1 MKKLYRVEK
10 DKKIAGICT
19 GVGEMLEVDPTI
31 VRLAFIFACA
41 LTGVFPLIIT
51 YAIGWIIIPE
61 KPYSRDMHEENIT

>member
-1 MKKLYRVEK
+1 MKKLYRIDK

-19 GVGEMLEVDPTI
+19 GVGEMLDIDPTI

-51 YAIGWIIIPE
+51 YLVGWVIIPE
-61 KPYSRDMHEENIT
+61 KPYFREEKEDIIT

>member
-31 VRLAFIFACA
+31 VRLGFIFACA

-51 YAIGWIIIPE
+51 YAIGWVIIPE
-61 KPYSRDMHEENIT
+61 KLYSRDMQEENIT

>member
-51 YAIGWIIIPE
+51 YAIGWVIIPE
-61 KPYSRDMHEENIT
+61 KLYSRDMQEENIT

>member
-19 GVGEMLEVDPTI
+19 GVAEMLEVDPTI

-51 YAIGWIIIPE
+51 YAIGWVIIPE
-61 KPYSRDMHEENIT
+61 KLYSRDMQEENIT